1 MQLALCMVEAARA
14 GPAVRATEDRG
25 VAECGTHTL
34 QFARGQVERVV
45 PGHLHELVVAPCACT
60 RSVVQPSAADVG
72 MQNACTGIE

>member
-1 MQLALCMVEAARA
+1 MQLTLGMMEAARA

-60 RSVVQPSAADVG
+60 RSVGQPSAADVR
-72 MQNACTGIE
+72 MQDPRTGVE